1 MAMKLRIYGL
11 IPLLAIGLLGAS
23 VGHPVQAEGRFSLRA
38 LVGAPAPAQVLI
50 TPDGKR
56 VITAGQD
63 DLVRVWDIAQLRVLS
78 SFGHKGAAVERIA
91 LFEGLLFAGD
101 ADGVTRAYTVHDGK
115 EQYSMLGNGRP
126 VIAVD
131 AAPGL
136 VGVGAL
142 HGPLQIFDADT
153 GRPLGRADGPGEWF
167 ARAVFDLPRKRAAS
181 TGAEGHVRVW
191 NLDTGGL
198 IHTLKVGGVQTTQL
212 VFSPD
217 GRLLAGGD
225 WDGHV
230 RVWDTDSG
238 ELLHTLAGTGHTG
251 GVAFSSDSE
260 KIYLRGPENAP
271 VEYLL
276 SDASRREFRAVPR
289 WTGLPPEP
297 PAAQSDAVLHAR
309 ADAATRGNTLVAA
322 WGDTLRVWDL
332 SAAEQLAWT
341 DTGLTPIV
349 EVDVSPGGD
358 WVSSANAQG
367 LVQVYASH
375 NGALYAQMVLPE
387 GPARAVA
394 WDPSGR
400 HLAIAGPDRL
410 VRVWSPLEASP
421 ARVIFGHE
429 RDVVDLAWQRDGSLL
444 ATDQGGTAIRW
455 SLQDQQALSKSPM
468 GCAVQGMD
476 LSPQGQSLVWCTN
489 GKAFTRPSLAANDVP
504 KPVDFSGAIQGAWSP
519 GTKRYLLSDGAGLSL
534 LSADGNLL
542 FNAQSA
548 VRPTALE
555 WEGDLVAVGSAG
567 GSVTL
572 LNADLEQ
579 IQTLRGQS
587 GVVST
592 ISLSPKAK
600 VLAAGST
607 DGTLR
612 IWHK

>member
-1 MAMKLRIYGL
+1 MKLRISSL
-11 IPLLAIGLLGAS
+11 IPLVAIGLLAAS

-38 LVGAPAPAQVLI
+38 VVGAPAPAQVLI

-63 DLVRVWDIAQLRVLS
+63 DLVRVWDIEQLQVLS
-78 SFGHKGAAVERIA
+78 SFGHKGAAVQRIA

-131 AAPGL
+131 AAPGV

-142 HGPLQIFDADT
+142 HGPLQIFDAQS
-153 GRPLGRADGPGEWF
+153 GRPMGRADGPGEWF
-167 ARAVFDLPRKRAAS
+167 ARAVFDLPRRRAAS
-181 TGAEGHVRVW
+181 TGEEGHVRVW
-191 NLDTGGL
+191 NLDTGAL
-198 IHTLKVGGVQTTQL
+198 LHTLKVGGVQTTQL

-230 RVWDTDSG
+230 RVWDTKTG
-238 ELLHTLAGTGHTG
+238 ALLHTLTGTGRTG
-251 GVAFSSDSE
+251 GVAFSTDSAR
-260 KIYLRGPENAP
+260 IYIRGAEDAP
-271 VEYLL
+271 VEYQL

-297 PAAQSDAVLHAR
+297 PAAPGDAALHAR
-309 ADAATRGNTLVAA
+309 ADAATRGGTLVAA

-349 EVDVSPGGD
+349 EVDVSPGGE

-387 GPARAVA
+387 GPARSVA
-394 WDPSGR
+394 WDPTGH

-410 VRVWSPLEASP
+410 VRVWTPLDSSP
-421 ARVIFGHE
+421 AAVLFGHDQ
-429 RDVVDLAWQRDGSLL
+429 DVVDLAWQRDGSLL
-444 ATDQGGTAIRW
+444 ATDQSGTAIRW
-455 SLQDQQALSKSPM
+455 SVRDKQPLSQTPM
-468 GCAVQGMD
+468 GCSVQGMD
-476 LSPQGQSLVWCTN
+476 LSPKGQTLAWCSD
-489 GKAFTRPSLAANDVP
+489 GKAFTRPGLSPTQVP
-504 KPVDFSGAIQGAWSP
+504 KPVSFSGASLGAWSP
-519 GTKRYLLSDGAGLSL
+519 QAQRYLLSDGAGLSL
-534 LSADGNLL
+534 LSAEGSLL
-542 FNAQSA
+542 FGAQSA

-555 WEGDLVAVGSAG
+555 WEGDLVAVGSAS

-587 GVVST
+587 EEVST
-592 ISLSPKAK
+592 ISLEPKAG
-600 VLAAGST
+600 VLAAGSM

>member
-11 IPLLAIGLLGAS
+11 IPLVAIGLLGAS
-23 VGHPVQAEGRFSLRA
+23 LGHPVQAEGRFALRA
-38 LVGAPAPAQVLI
+38 VVGAPAPAQVLI

-63 DLVRVWDIAQLRVLS
+63 DLVRVWDIEQLRVLS

-91 LFEGLLFAGD
+91 LFEGLLLAGD

-131 AAPGL
+131 AAPG
-136 VGVGAL
+136 VVAVGAL
-142 HGPLQIFDADT
+142 HGPLQTFDAET
-153 GRPLGRADGPGEWF
+153 GRPMGRADGPGEWF
-167 ARAVFDLPRKRAAS
+167 ARAVFDLPRNRAAS
-181 TGAEGHVRVW
+181 TGEEGHVRVW

-230 RVWDTDSG
+230 RVWDTQSG
-238 ELLHTLAGTGHTG
+238 ELLHTLAGTGRTG
-251 GVAFSSDSE
+251 GVAFSSDSTR
-260 KIYLRGPENAP
+260 IYLRGAEDAP

-297 PAAQSDAVLHAR
+297 QSSPGDVALHAR
-309 ADAATRGNTLVAA
+309 ADAASRGNTFVAA

-332 SAAEQLAWT
+332 SAAEQRAWT

-349 EVDVSPGGD
+349 EVDVSPDGD

-387 GPARAVA
+387 GPARSVA
-394 WDPSGR
+394 WDPSGQ

-410 VRVWSPLEASP
+410 VRVWSPLKATP
-421 ARVIFGHE
+421 AKVIFGHE

-444 ATDQGGTAIRW
+444 STDQGGTAIRW
-455 SLQDQQALSKSPM
+455 SLKDQQPLSKSPM
-468 GCAVQGMD
+468 GCQLQGMD
-476 LSPQGQSLVWCTN
+476 LSPKGQSLVWCSD
-489 GKAFTRPSLAANDVP
+489 GKAFTRPGLSATQVP
-504 KPVDFSGAIQGAWSP
+504 QPVSFDGATLGAWSP
-519 GTKRYLLSDGAGLSL
+519 SAQRYLLSDGAGLSL
-534 LSADGNLL
+534 LSTEGSLL

-548 VRPTALE
+548 VQPTALE

-587 GVVST
+587 DEVSA
-592 ISLSPKAK
+592 ISLSPKAG
-600 VLAAGST
+600 VLAAGSV